1 MILSAVALIED
12 RVIFGL
18 GFGLISALIAV
29 FSAAI
34 GIQQCNLR
42 FVAIC
47 NIIALL
53 ALFPTFYF
61 VFENLIRHSRLYI
74 RNTYPP
80 HPHHYLPPRFNASS
94 LPEDLK
100 QQYHATILNQYG
112 GITRPGV
119 VGGGVT
125 NPSEELEEEKSNN
138 TLWILCWMEMAH
150 LVPLGASLLYL
161 LFLYRYLNY
170 YTHF

>member
-1 MILSAVALIED
+1 MVLSAVALIED

-18 GFGLISALIAV
+18 GFGLVSALIAV

-53 ALFPTFYF
+53 CLLPTFYF
-61 VFENLIRHSRLYI
+61 VFESLIRHSRLYI
-74 RNTYPP
+74 RSPYPP
-80 HPHHYLPPRFNASS
+80 HGYPPYPPRFNGSALS
-94 LPEDLK
+94 PEDFK
-100 QQYHATILNQYG
+100 SYQATILNQYG
-112 GITRPGV
+112 GIRRS
-119 VGGGVT
+119 VGSRGEG
-125 NPSEELEEEKSNN
+125 ERSNN
-138 TLWILCWMEMAH
+138 TLWILCWLEMAH

>member
-53 ALFPTFYF
+53 ALLPTFYF

-74 RNTYPP
+74 RPP
-80 HPHHYLPPRFNASS
+80 PYHHHPSTSAYLPRFNSTGLS
-94 LPEDLK
+94 PEDLK
-100 QQYHATILNQYG
+100 NYHATILNQYS
-112 GITRPGV
+112 GIRRPNDH
-119 VGGGVT
+119 VGAGSG
-125 NPSEELEEEKSNN
+125 EKSNN
-138 TLWILCWMEMAH
+138 TLWILCWLEMAH